1 MRLLAAKNAR
11 HSLSHDV
18 CPDELQLM
26 HQKVSLL
33 VLRHSAVQWS
43 FPHVPHAACWLHLAA
58 RCLMV
63 SNWQLRHLLGS
74 LLIRLAQILLPAITR
89 PSLIALF
96 TTSCVLNLAIKCVAF
111 WPVTRLCSGLIH
123 QVDISTPSSSPE
135 SRLILLSSAST
146 SGLCATGTNS
156 TSTEMALS
164 LTMAKPPKPA
174 MKATF
179 SFLTQLAVFGSLS
192 SYMTPLL
199 FSFFAPTALGSTG
212 P

>member
-1 MRLLAAKNAR
+1 MRLLATKNAG

-18 CPDELQLM
+18 CPDELQLT

-33 VLRHSAVQWS
+33 VSRHSAIRWS
-43 FPHVPHAACWLHLAA
+43 FPHIPHTACWLHPAA
-58 RCLMV
+58 RCLVV
-63 SNWQLRHLLGS
+63 SDWQLRHLLGS
-74 LLIRLAQILLPAITR
+74 FLIRLAQTLLPAITR

-96 TTSCVLNLAIKCVAF
+96 ATLCVLDFKCVAF
-111 WPVTRLCSGLIH
+111 WPVAHHCSGLIH
-123 QVDISTPSSSPE
+123 LVDISTPSSSPK
-135 SRLILLSSAST
+135 SHSILLSSVST

-164 LTMAKPPKPA
+164 LMMAKPPKPVV
-174 MKATF
+174 KAAF
-179 SFLTQLAVFGSLS
+179 SFLTQLVVSSLLS
-192 SYMTPLL
+192 SYTTPLL

>member
-1 MRLLAAKNAR
+1 MQLLAAKNAG

-33 VLRHSAVQWS
+33 VLRHSAIWWS

-63 SNWQLRHLLGS
+63 SDWQLRHLLGS
-74 LLIRLAQILLPAITR
+74 FPICLAQTLLPDITR

-96 TTSCVLNLAIKCVAF
+96 AASCVLNLAIKCAAF
-111 WPVTRLCSGLIH
+111 WPVAHLCSGLIH
-123 QVDISTPSSSPE
+123 LVDISPPSSSPD
-135 SRLILLSSAST
+135 SHSILLSSASA
-146 SGLCATGTNS
+146 SRLCATGRNS

-164 LTMAKPPKPA
+164 LMMAELPKLA

-179 SFLTQLAVFGSLS
+179 SFLTQLAVSGSLS
-192 SYMTPLL
+192 SYMTPPL
-199 FSFFAPTALGSTG
+199 FSFFAPTALGSAG